1 MNTQTKAGKPK
12 NTREYNRLYYHNVIK
27 ELGSKTCP
35 HCGKELLCQS
45 SLIKHQKANQKCK
58 MQRMKK
64 EIEQQKQTDMP
75 TVEEII
81 DENVP
86 RGSSCPAEGGVQQ
99 NHENDIHEATTNDS
113 NHPEV
118 EQVDNPAQERDSDN
132 LEIHSE
138 IDVSNLTPTE
148 NSVSSQASS
157 HDSNPLFHIDFNRVL
172 SNEFKQV
179 LLLSYQLQ
187 NMKIFN

>member
-1 MNTQTKAGKPK
+1 MNTQNKAGKPK

-45 SLIKHQKANQKCK
+45 SLIKHQKLNQKCK

-64 EIEQQKQTDMP
+64 EIEQQKQTDTP
-75 TVEEII
+75 TSEECI
-81 DENVP
+81 DEN
-86 RGSSCPAEGGVQQ
+86 AQQ
-99 NHENDIHEATTNDS
+99 NHENYIHEATTNDS
-113 NHPEV
+113 NHPEI
-118 EQVDNPAQERDSDN
+118 EQVDNPAQERESDN

>member
-1 MNTQTKAGKPK
+1 MQDATDEKG
-12 NTREYNRLYYHNVIK
+12 NRTT
-27 ELGSKTCP
+27 E
-35 HCGKELLCQS
+35 
-45 SLIKHQKANQKCK
+45 ANRHAYFRK
-58 MQRMKK
+58 
-64 EIEQQKQTDMP
+64 
-75 TVEEII
+75 II
-81 DENVP
+81 DETLA
-86 RGSSCPAEGGVQQ
+86 GTVQQ
-99 NHENDIHEATTNDS
+99 NHENDIHEATTHDS
-113 NHPEV
+113 NHPGV
-118 EQVDNPAQERDSDN
+118 ERVDNPAQERESDN